1 MVKWINSL
9 VLLAFVVVLL
19 LRRSTR
25 KSLLPLQKELADA
38 TNVLL
43 TEYYLAAHDLAAVSP
58 YSKALA
64 DSVCSMCRARG
75 FPNATEELVARQF
88 NRHDRFTQLNVI
100 AMALHHDGTE
110 PPLPREYW
118 RPSRNPFSVER
129 DPGSISAV
137 SARLL
142 RDHGV
147 KIDIGE
153 TPLRFVD
160 QYILSS

>member
-1 MVKWINSL
+1 MVKWISSL
-9 VLLAFVVVLL
+9 VVLAFVVVLL

-38 TNVLL
+38 TNALL
-43 TEYYLAAHDLAAVSP
+43 TEHYLAAHDLAAVSP
-58 YSKALA
+58 FSKALA
-64 DSVCSMCRARG
+64 DSVCGMCKARG

-88 NRHDRFTQLNVI
+88 NRHDRYTQLNVI

-118 RPSRNPFSVER
+118 GPSRNPFSVAR

-142 RDHGV
+142 RDHSV
-147 KIDIGE
+147 QIDIGA

-160 QYILSS
+160 GNILNS